1 MRVFC
6 ALAIVPALL
15 LASGAHALSA
25 EELIAKNIEAHGGLA
40 AIKAIDN
47 ITATGKMTFGDGDF
61 SLDLDYQQVIA
72 RPGRLRVEATFQ
84 GMTAVNAY
92 DGKESW
98 LISPFQGRKDPQ
110 RNSEDETK
118 SYQLSADLE
127 QALVGAKAKGYQVDY
142 VGSEDVDGT
151 QAYKLRV
158 KLNATDTRTVYLDSD
173 YFLEIRVEDRIQVR
187 GAEQFTR
194 TDLGDYEKVNGWYF
208 PFYYESDGQK
218 IQIDKIV
225 ANGTVDPQQF
235 SFPAAP
241 AK

>member
-1 MRVFC
+1 MRKFRV
-6 ALAIVPALL
+6 LAIVPALL
-15 LASGAHALSA
+15 FASGAHALSA

-61 SLDLDYQQVIA
+61 LIALDYQQVIA
-72 RPGRLRVEATFQ
+72 RPGRMRVEATFQ

-92 DGKESW
+92 DGEQGW
-98 LISPFQGRKDPQ
+98 EISPFQGRKDPQ
-110 RNSEDETK
+110 RNTDDQSK
-118 SYQLSADLE
+118 ALKLSADLE
-127 QALVGAKAKGYQVDY
+127 QALVDAKAKGYQVDY

-151 QAYKLRV
+151 QAHKLRV
-158 KLNATDTRTVYLDSD
+158 KLNATDTRTIYLDSD

-187 GAEQFTR
+187 GAEQFSR

-218 IQIDKIV
+218 IQIEKIV
-225 ANGTVDPQQF
+225 ANSAVDNQQF
-235 SFPAAP
+235 SFPVAP